1 MKKVH
6 VLLVLLLSLSSL
18 SFSQMDEH
26 QVRPRA
32 ARNIKALKTA
42 FVTRQL
48 ALTPEEGQKFWP
60 VYYNYITELKA
71 ARKGQHDDVI
81 ALEENVLNLRKKYRG
96 ELKKILVTDER
107 VNKALTVD
115 RDFMNVVRREL
126 QQRVDA
132 RRQSGAGNPQ

>member
-6 VLLVLLLSLSSL
+6 FLLVLLLCLSSF
-18 SFSQMDEH
+18 SFSQMDER

-42 FVTRQL
+42 FVARQL
-48 ALTPEEGQKFWP
+48 ALTPEEAQKFWP
-60 VYYNYITELKA
+60 VYYNYTTELKA
-71 ARKGQHDDVI
+71 ARQGQHDDVI

-96 ELKKILVTDER
+96 ELKKILVSDER

-132 RRQSGAGNPQ
+132 RKQPGAGGPQ